1 MFLSHAKRVKTNK
14 TYSRS
19 KKVNEPDK
27 ELKLIDFI
35 RSQNIVKTS
44 AKENSE
50 DRSELF
56 YPGSDLPKPFGSM
69 CSNMIRKKEIKQKK
83 MEEKILLH
91 NFFSF

>member
-1 MFLSHAKRVKTNK
+1 MFLSHAKRVKANK
-14 TYSRS
+14 NYSRS

-35 RSQNIVKTS
+35 RSQGIVKTS

-69 CSNMIRKKEIKQKK
+69 CSNKMGKMEIKQKK
-83 MEEKILLH
+83 NGRKD
-91 NFFSF
+91 FTA